1 MTYPTGWD
9 GPGYFAAQLLPEK
22 VPTDWK
28 APVGKPGIVPPRPL
42 QFGDIL
48 GGAFHAVRAAPTTMF
63 GLTLVVVLVV
73 QLIAVGLG
81 FALGNEFGPSI
92 ATSEEGY
99 GLGSVVSW
107 TTIASTLA
115 TSLTSFVVGIGLMHA
130 VHRAVQGHRTSPAE
144 ALRHV
149 GARLWPTFTLSV
161 LTGTGVL
168 ALAGMVV
175 VPMILGN
182 DPSIS
187 LGALMILPALVVGA
201 WLGIKLLL
209 APCVVALEGVGPL
222 RAIRRSWTLSRG
234 MFWRLAGIY
243 IGSSLIISIAAGTVS
258 SVFSLGAGLLAA
270 DNFELAMVGFS
281 VASTLTSSVLSLPL
295 TYGVLTLLYVDARIR
310 REGYDLQLSEALY
323 G

>member
-9 GPGYFAAQLLPEK
+9 GPGYFAAQLLPET

-28 APVGKPGIVPPRPL
+28 APVGRPGIVPPRPL

-48 GGAFHAVRAAPTTMF
+48 GGAFQAVRAAPTTMF

-92 ATSEEGY
+92 ATDAEDY

-130 VHRAVQGHRTSPAE
+130 VHRAVQGHRTSPSE

-149 GARLWPTFTLSV
+149 GAWLWPTLGLSV
-161 LTGTGVL
+161 LTGAGVL
-168 ALAGMVV
+168 LLAGIAVG
-175 VPMILGN
+175 PLALG
-182 DPSIS
+182 DDLGLG
-187 LGALMILPALVVGA
+187 LGALLIPVALGLGA
-201 WLGIKLLL
+201 WLGVKLLL

-222 RAIRRSWTLSRG
+222 RAIRRSWTLTRG

-243 IGSSLIISIAAGTVS
+243 ISSSMIISIAAGTVS

-270 DNFELAMVGFS
+270 DNFELAMVGVS